1 MGIRNTSVQRREAG
15 FRSQCAHWLRNDIFT
30 KSALCGATHGCPP
43 HTIFFVGLGPCE
55 RPADGSAET
64 IRKQCVKPERSV
76 RVAEDSPYRR
86 HPSRAKDSKTM
97 GFGGVLWV
105 LSAAVGRKYH
115 AVGKTRG
122 AVRGVL
128 RIAGGAVRPRN
139 AMQCNKKTEAPNREP
154 PFLLVTPS
162 YRRAAPPARR
172 EPPSRW

>member
-1 MGIRNTSVQRREAG
+1 MAGKPVRAGDRKGRPYGHMSPRICVGRDAHIAPSGRR
-15 FRSQCAHWLRNDIFT
+15 RSH
-30 KSALCGATHGCPP
+30 
-43 HTIFFVGLGPCE
+43 PCLV
-55 RPADGSAET
+55 RAA
-64 IRKQCVKPERSV
+64 RV
-76 RVAEDSPYRR
+76 RVSGQRMAAQGRYESTAVDLRTWFAGRSASAWDMPQAR
-86 HPSRAKDSKTM
+86 KDFKTM

-128 RIAGGAVRPRN
+128 RIARGAVRPRN
-139 AMQCNKKTEAPNREP
+139 AMQFNKKAEAPNREP